1 MYGAILGDIIG
12 SSFEFDRG
20 DKTKNFE
27 LFTRGCG
34 FTDDSVMTVAV
45 AEALIAVGSD
55 ADEKEIEDAVAT
67 NMQDWGRR
75 YPNAGYGGKFWHW
88 LRDNKPKP
96 YGSYGNGSAMRV
108 SAAGWLYPTI
118 ERTRETARCTAAVTH
133 NHPEGIKGA
142 EATASCIFLAR
153 SGASK
158 EEIRN
163 YVEQQFHYD
172 LRRTLDEIRPYY
184 HHVES
189 CQQTVP
195 EAITAFLEAKDFEDA
210 VRNAVSLG
218 GDTDT
223 LAAIT
228 GSIAEAFFGIPAVLK
243 AECRNRID
251 PEMNRVLDAFDEVLG
266 RNNLEVDESLS
277 GNDLIEN
284 AISNLYE
291 NQNHESFIDVISVTY
306 KLKLS
311 GGDIKAVQGDSGHA
325 QADMVTE
332 VYGHIIDEDRRK
344 NAEMM
349 ENAFY
354 NKENL
359 NPQMKEGKGDS
370 KKIEVPD
377 GVDAELLMKVLA
389 NPEMAALLNS
399 LAKTMK

>member
-12 SSFEFDRG
+12 SPFEFDRG

-34 FTDDSVMTVAV
+34 FTDDSVMTIAV

-55 ADEKEIEDAVAT
+55 ADEKETEDAVAA

-88 LRDNKPKP
+88 LRDNKPNP

-118 ERTRETARCTAAVTH
+118 ERTREAARCTAAVTH

-158 EEIRN
+158 EEI
-163 YVEQQFHYD
+163 
-172 LRRTLDEIRPYY
+172 
-184 HHVES
+184 
-189 CQQTVP
+189 
-195 EAITAFLEAKDFEDA
+195 TAFLEAEDFEDA

-277 GNDLIEN
+277 DNDLIEN

-291 NQNHESFIDVISVTY
+291 NQNHESFIDVITAVCFRIMNDGQGWVPFVTVRGEMFPN
-306 KLKLS
+306 LDVSTLQE
-311 GGDIKAVQGDSGHA
+311 GDRLTLDQEVRLRMDTVAAEDGIEWLYIFTNEEESHKRPVPNVVMEIPFRQILEIGLHNDKVAGVVINPFGKYFKADKKVIECIFDA
-325 QADMVTE
+325 C
-332 VYGHIIDEDRRK
+332 RR
-344 NAEMM
+344 NM
-349 ENAFY
+349 E
-354 NKENL
+354 
-359 NPQMKEGKGDS
+359 
-370 KKIEVPD
+370 
-377 GVDAELLMKVLA
+377 
-389 NPEMAALLNS
+389 
-399 LAKTMK
+399 